1 MWKNYFKTAL
11 RNLIRQRGTTVLNI
25 SGLTL
30 GLATSLILFLL
41 VRYHT
46 SFDTYHTNY
55 NRTYRVNVQSDGN
68 HDKNYTPGVY
78 PVFPEAF
85 KSEFPEAEEVTF
97 ISYRAGSFVVI
108 PQMEGEPKKFTEEQG
123 VAYAQPNIFKVFD
136 RKILI
141 GNIEKGLDDPNEAVL
156 SKKLALK
163 YFGRVDAI
171 GQVIKYE
178 DLEFRVTAI
187 MDDYPANT
195 DLPFDMLASYITIKK
210 SKDENG
216 WNGIWSDDQCYFTLK
231 EGSSIT
237 DVESRIPTFV
247 TKYLGDA
254 TRNRDN
260 TTFILQPLSEIHFDE
275 RFGNYNYNTISH
287 AMILALTIIGIFL
300 LLTACINFINLTTA
314 EAVKRSKEVGIRKSL
329 GSSRPQLIFQFLG
342 ETFLVTLLSILLAL
356 VLAEVGLS
364 FLNPFMDLSLSL
376 NFSSDVMLW
385 LFLTGTLIIVSVL
398 SGFYPALVVSG
409 FNPVSALKNHTQAHA
424 SSGFNLRRG
433 LVVLQFV
440 ISQLLIMG
448 TIVLIS
454 QMNYLQKKD
463 LGFRQEAIITLPI
476 PVEELPVFTEPGG
489 VSKMRTLRDEL
500 LTISGVEAASL
511 SSTAPSSGSVSS
523 TDFTIEGDE
532 KNYGTQVKQIDGHYL
547 DLYGLELI
555 AGTGLADYDTA
566 HGFVVNERLVEVVG
580 LAKPEDIIGKN
591 IRMWRRTLPVVGV
604 VKNFHTVSLQN
615 PMEATIMLN
624 RIRGYYTLSV
634 KLNPQAMKAALPEI
648 QQKWEQT
655 YPEYIYSYQFLDEQ
669 IREFYES
676 EQNMSVMLTV
686 FTSMAIFIGCLG
698 LFGLTV
704 FMANQKTKEI
714 GVRKVL
720 GATVESILLLFSK
733 EFIKLILIGF
743 CLAAPVAGYVA
754 DQYLDQFA
762 YKITL
767 GPAVFVIGLVV
778 TFIIAIATVAYRSLK
793 AAQAN
798 PTISLRSE

>member
-41 VRYHT
+41 VRFHT

-55 NRTYRVNVQSDGN
+55 NRIYRVNVQSDGN

-78 PVFPEAF
+78 PVFAEAF
-85 KSEFPEAEEVTF
+85 RSEFPEAEEVTF

-108 PQMEGEPKKFTEEQG
+108 PQKEGEPKKFTEEQG

-141 GNIEKGLDDPNEAVL
+141 GDIEKGLDEPNEVVL

-163 YFGRVDAI
+163 YFGQEDAI
-171 GQVIKYE
+171 GQVINY
-178 DLEFRVTAI
+178 DDQEFRVTAI
-187 MDDYPANT
+187 MEDYPANT

-210 SKDENG
+210 TKDENG

-231 EGSSIT
+231 EGASIT
-237 DVESRIPTFV
+237 DIEDRIPDFV

-254 TRNRDN
+254 SRNRDN
-260 TTFILQPLSEIHFDE
+260 TTFIVQPLSEIHFDE

-287 AMILALTIIGIFL
+287 AMILALSIIGIFL
-300 LLTACINFINLTTA
+300 LLTSCINFINLTTA

-342 ETFLVTLLSILLAL
+342 ETFLVTLLSILMAL

-364 FLNPFMDLSLSL
+364 FLNPFMDLNLSL
-376 NFSSDVMLW
+376 NFGTDIMLW
-385 LFLTGTLIIVSVL
+385 VFLTGTLIIVSVI

-409 FNPVSALKNHTQAHA
+409 FNPVSALKNQMQAQA
-424 SSGFNLRRG
+424 ASGFNLRRG

-440 ISQLLIMG
+440 ISQLLIIG

-454 QMNYLQKKD
+454 QMNYLQSKD
-463 LGFRQEAIITLPI
+463 LGFRKEAIITLPI
-476 PVEELPVFTEPGG
+476 PVEELPAEAGG
-489 VSKMRTLRDEL
+489 VSKMRTLRNEL
-500 LTISGVEAASL
+500 MTISGVEAASL
-511 SSTAPSSGSVSS
+511 SNTAPSSGSVS
-523 TDFTIEGDE
+523 FTNITMEGDE

-547 DLYGLELI
+547 DLYGLELL

-566 HGFVVNERLVEVVG
+566 HGFVVNERFVQVVG
-580 LAKPEDIIGKN
+580 LTKPEEIIGKN
-591 IRMWRRTLPVVGV
+591 IRMWRKTLPVVGV

-615 PMEATIMLN
+615 PMEATVMLN
-624 RIRGYYTLSV
+624 RIQGYYTLSV
-634 KLNPQAMKAALPEI
+634 KLNPQSMQAALAEI
-648 QQKWEQT
+648 QQKWERA

-676 EQNMSVMLTV
+676 EQNMSVMLTI
-686 FTSMAIFIGCLG
+686 FTSLAIFIGCLG

-743 CLAAPVAGYVA
+743 CLAAPVAWYVA

-767 GPAVFVIGLVV
+767 GPSVFVIGLGV
-778 TFIIAIATVAYRSLK
+778 TFLIAITTVAYRSIK

-798 PTISLRSE
+798 PSISLRSE